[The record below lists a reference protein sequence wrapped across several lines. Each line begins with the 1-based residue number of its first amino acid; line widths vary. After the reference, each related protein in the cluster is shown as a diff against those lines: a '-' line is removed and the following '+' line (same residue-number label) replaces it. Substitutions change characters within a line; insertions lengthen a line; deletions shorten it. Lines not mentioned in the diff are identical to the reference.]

1 MWYYQS
7 KNIFTQNF
15 NDRQV
20 NCACKKTDVTGGQ
33 NTNLNIDISVNIKK
47 LNMVNGYLLNS
58 EAETKEYDRVENQ
71 HGLDPILSVRDNVVT
86 MWYSGYDKSQKS
98 NMIQFDLV
106 AVNKKFM
113 EIMYSKIKDY
123 LNVSLG
129 DFSPTEE
136 Y

>member
-1 MWYYQS
+1 
-7 KNIFTQNF
+7 
-15 NDRQV
+15 
-20 NCACKKTDVTGGQ
+20 
-33 NTNLNIDISVNIKK
+33 
-47 LNMVNGYLLNS
+47 
-58 EAETKEYDRVENQ
+58 
-71 HGLDPILSVRDNVVT
+71 
-86 MWYSGYDKSQKS
+86 MWYSEYDKSQKS